1 MRLLDFN
8 NVIETFLFLE
18 NLSLLWSMKADDTMG
33 TASVVIQNGRALEEL
48 T

>member
-1 MRLLDFN
+1 MRFLDFN

-18 NLSLLWSMKADDTMG
+18 NLSLLGSMKADDTMG
-33 TASVVIQNGRALEEL
+33 TASVVSQNGRALEEL